1 MRYRGSVEDRVH
13 ELLSDRLEDI
23 HALFVQIPDVLE
35 DVWIDVANG
44 EIEKAKKLIASIKPK
59 HPFDERYNK
68 VSNIDCESCSK
79 VLNADDKM
87 SVLLER
93 WG

>member
-13 ELLSDRLEDI
+13 ELLSERLEDI
-23 HALFVQIPDVLE
+23 YALFGQIPDILE

-44 EIEKAKKLIASIKPK
+44 EMEKAKKLIDSVQPK

-68 VSNIDCESCSK
+68 IGEIDWESCSK
-79 VLNADDKM
+79 ILNADEKI
-87 SVLLER
+87 SVLMNK
-93 WG
+93 W